1 VRTEFHGL
9 DLKPGKPTYFGVVDG
24 TDGRRKWV
32 FGLPGNPASSFTVFD
47 LLVRPLL
54 FALQG
59 RDAGA
64 WSAQAVAGGVPWQ
77 PNSRLQAIPARLRLD
92 GEGRA
97 VAILSSP
104 SPSGDPFRLV
114 DGDGYVLVAGQQPPA
129 AGALVRYVGGSAG
142 AGLP

>member
-1 VRTEFHGL
+1 
-9 DLKPGKPTYFGVVDG
+9 
-24 TDGRRKWV
+24 
-32 FGLPGNPASSFTVFD
+32 
-47 LLVRPLL
+47 
-54 FALQG
+54 AL
-59 RDAGA
+59 
-64 WSAQAVAGGVPWQ
+64 
-77 PNSRLQAIPARLRLD
+77 PARLRLD

-97 VAILSSP
+97 VAFWSSP